1 MGELYNVSSSPH
13 VRSKLTTG
21 NVMYDVILALMPA
34 TVVGIYYHGFHAFMV
49 IAVSI
54 LSAVMTEFVFD
65 YVTGRPNTVKDGSA
79 VVTGLLLALCL
90 PAGVPLY
97 IPYAGSL
104 FAILVVKCLF
114 GGLGNNFMNPALAGR
129 CFLLISFGSVV
140 TNFSVDGVSA
150 ATPLADLAAGKV
162 INVTEMFL
170 GFSNGVIGGSIAAL
184 ALGGLYLWV
193 MGGITFE
200 IPTAAIVSFLAF
212 MALFGGQGFD
222 PVFLMAHLCGGGIVM
237 GALFMATD
245 PVTSPV
251 TSTGQL
257 LFGAAVGILSGVFR
271 VLGSAADSVSY
282 AIIIANMLVPLI
294 DEVSVPVPFGIRQNK
309 TENPAKEKPAK
320 ETAVAAKSE
329 KVKPVA
335 AKSGSVKPGIPKSAL
350 ILCGITLIAGFCL
363 SGVYGMT
370 KDTIEQ
376 QQMAA
381 NAASYREVCPEA
393 ESFGYDDTLSSA
405 VASLGGEVYGTEF
418 GKVYI
423 NEMVVGKDASGKV
436 AGHVIS
442 VTSADGFDGNI
453 TLSVGISADGTL
465 NGIAFTELN
474 ETAGM
479 GMLCGEDAFKSQ
491 FSGVTVE
498 KFTLNKAGGSTA
510 DDEINSVSGASISS
524 GAVVNAVNAA
534 LDFYQANVQ

>member
-1 MGELYNVSSSPH
+1 
-13 VRSKLTTG
+13 
-21 NVMYDVILALMPA
+21 MYDVILALMPA
-34 TVVGIYYHGFHAFMV
+34 TVVGVYYHGFHAFMV
-49 IAVSI
+49 VAVSI
-54 LSAVMTEFVFD
+54 WSALMTEFVFD
-65 YVTGRPNTVKDGSA
+65 CIAGKQNTLKDGSA

-97 IPYAGSL
+97 IPFLGSL
-104 FAILVVKCLF
+104 FAILFVKCLF

-129 CFLLISFGSVV
+129 CFLLISFGSVM
-140 TNFSVDGVSA
+140 TNYTVDGISG
-150 ATPLADLAAGKV
+150 ATPLADLAAGNV

-193 MGGITFE
+193 IGGITFE
-200 IPTAAIVSFLAF
+200 IPTAAILSFLAF
-212 MALFGGQGFD
+212 MGLFGGQGFD
-222 PVFLMAHLCGGGIVM
+222 PVYLLAQLCGGGIVM

-251 TSTGQL
+251 TSKGQL

-271 VLGSAADSVSY
+271 VFGSAADSVSY
-282 AIIIANMLVPLI
+282 AIILANMLTPLI
-294 DEVSVPVPFGIRQNK
+294 DEICVPVPFGNRGQK
-309 TENPAKEKPAK
+309 KEKKAAEKPMEESAKEEAYV
-320 ETAVAAKSE
+320 EA
-329 KVKPVA
+329 KPVE
-335 AKSGSVKPGIPKSAL
+335 AKAKAVKPGIPKSAL

-363 SGVYGMT
+363 SGVFGLT

-376 QQMAA
+376 QKMEA
-381 NAASYREVCPEA
+381 NVASYREVCPEA
-393 ESFGYDDTLSSA
+393 ESFSYDEALSSA

-423 NEMVVGKDASGKV
+423 NEMVVGKDASGNV
-436 AGHVIS
+436 VGYVLS
-442 VTSADGFDGNI
+442 VTSGDGFDGNV
-453 TLSVGISADGTL
+453 TLSVGILADGTL
-465 NGIAFTELN
+465 NGISFTELH

-479 GMLCGEDAFKSQ
+479 GMLCGEEAFMSQ
-491 FSGVTVE
+491 FFGVSVDR
-498 KFTLNKAGGSTA
+498 FTLNKAGGSTA
-510 DDEINSVSGASISS
+510 DDEIDSVSGASVTS